1 MKHKKETRMKREIVQ
16 NHPILTISKI
26 SIILFPF
33 FPNVFSYSGG
43 LYYAFIL
50 AKVSIFAYYG
60 MRFIKDLF
68 NGKGL
73 DIFLWITIGYNAV
86 LLIATIIN
94 GGNLI
99 KYTGYLVS
107 SLGIT
112 LVIKYLSQDKG
123 WQLVCSMRNVCRF
136 LIFVNLITIAL
147 FPHGLI
153 YPEYHFLGNDNISVP
168 SILMCAT
175 LVLYSSYIQYDRITF
190 DGLLDFLLCAAN
202 LIIIWSGT
210 GVTGLLVFLVVCVGL
225 FYFKGILNIRKM
237 IVISGVACYLILFAS
252 NISFLQNY
260 IVGFLGK
267 DMTFTGRTYI
277 WKEAMTMIQKKPLL
291 GYGIL
296 DSQAIVYS
304 NIMGYYK
311 WAHNEYL
318 QSMLNGGIFYCMLI
332 VFAIIMVAFKLKKY
346 EQYRATYFLQ
356 ASISAY
362 MIMFITETYGNFLF
376 LSIILAFSYYLPAID
391 SHSEIADTELC
402 EKI

>member
-1 MKHKKETRMKREIVQ
+1 MQRKAVKHQ
-16 NHPILTISKI
+16 NYPILTISKI

-33 FPNVFSYSGG
+33 FPNVFSYSGE

-60 MRFIKDLF
+60 MRFIRDLLE
-68 NGKGL
+68 GKGL
-73 DIFLWITIGYNAV
+73 DSFLWITIGYNAV
-86 LLIATIIN
+86 LFISTIIN
-94 GGNLI
+94 DGNFV

-123 WQLVCSMRNVCRF
+123 WRLICSMRNVCRF
-136 LIFVNLITIAL
+136 LIGVNLITISL
-147 FPHGLI
+147 FPHGLM

-168 SILMCAT
+168 CILMCAT
-175 LVLYSSYIQYDRITF
+175 LVLYSSYIQNGRITF

-210 GVTGLLVFLVVCVGL
+210 GITGLLVFLAVCVGL
-225 FYFKGILNIRKM
+225 FVFKGILNLRKM
-237 IVISGVACYLILFAS
+237 IVISGVACYLIMFVGD
-252 NISFLQNY
+252 ISFLQNY

-277 WKEAMTMIQKKPLL
+277 WKEAMAMILKKPLL

-318 QSMLNGGIFYCMLI
+318 QSMLNGGIFYCLLI
-332 VFAIIMVAFKLKKY
+332 VFTIIMVAFRLKKY
-346 EQYRATYFLQ
+346 EKYRATYFLQ

-362 MIMFITETYGNFLF
+362 LVMFITETYGNFLF
-376 LSIILAFSYYLPAID
+376 LSIILAFAYYLPVIR
-391 SHSEIADTELC
+391 SYPETADTE
-402 EKI
+402 